1 MAKFLISYVSYVSN
15 LIPRWKFTCCW
26 LIFAQLSAEQQLP
39 LVKVPNSTNH
49 KKMKNWSCSNNHAFI
64 SLKVLL
70 VEYLWCNCFTVWRVL
85 FFCGVLLATWL
96 LHLLYYMCLTWEF
109 HVDVATVGYRLA
121 AQQMSFTSGL
131 FNLSTEKKMIEI
143 SFSGFALTCDYLW
156 YYLNNIF
163 VFRVIFQKMKL
174 RLPYFFE
181 VNPPESN

>member
-1 MAKFLISYVSYVSN
+1 MAKFLISYVSN
-15 LIPRWKFTCCW
+15 LISRWKFTCCW

-39 LVKVPNSTNH
+39 LVKIPNSTNH

-70 VEYLWCNCFTVWRVL
+70 VECLWCNCFTVWRVL

-121 AQQMSFTSGL
+121 AQQMRFYLWPVQSIHGKNRL
-131 FNLSTEKKMIEI
+131 IEI